1 MLYTN
6 SPTNLL
12 RTLYTSPTL
21 FSVHS
26 VTQNSFGL
34 MSQQSFCWIERHKDA
49 INVSGHMTY
58 SAPVSCTQ
66 RSYSYG
72 NIHKQTWSR
81 SFHRGSVNPHV
92 IKGDL
97 TCKGNNGWS
106 ERKINGYCYVYVNNR
121 EIWWNCRD
129 NYFYFV
135 WNVFWSKN
143 IETGKSGQ
151 IAFQF
156 KRTLRVKRIHYIM
169 PGEWAKEAVNNIKE
183 FSRTSIPIAH
193 PQDRPLI
200 SDQWGSDFR
209 HLHWSADW

>member
-12 RTLYTSPTL
+12 RTLHTSPTL

-49 INVSGHMTY
+49 LKSYVSGHITY

-72 NIHKQTWSR
+72 NIHPQMWSR

-97 TCKGNNGWS
+97 TCKCNNGRS

-121 EIWWNCRD
+121 EIWWNCRE
-129 NYFYFV
+129 FLFCFV
-135 WNVFWSKN
+135 GNEFWSQN

-156 KRTLRVKRIHYIM
+156 KRTLR
-169 PGEWAKEAVNNIKE
+169 AK
-183 FSRTSIPIAH
+183 
-193 PQDRPLI
+193 LI
-200 SDQWGSDFR
+200 
-209 HLHWSADW
+209 